1 MYIKYIKNSKPSEI
15 TKDEIKTLADDIDEL
30 YSSFISI
37 RTCSVSKS
45 ALSKYTSNDIIEAHQ
60 NDINALNSFEVSYDK
75 VKIDKMIG
83 LVFILN

>member
-1 MYIKYIKNSKPSEI
+1 MYIKYIKNSDPSKI

-45 ALSKYTSNDIIEAHQ
+45 ALSKYTSVDIIETHQ
-60 NDINALNSFEVSYDK
+60 NDINALKSFEDSYDK
-75 VKIDKMIG
+75 DKIDKMIG
-83 LVFILN
+83 LVFIVN

>member
-1 MYIKYIKNSKPSEI
+1 MYIKYIKISEPSGI
-15 TKDEIKTLADDIDEL
+15 TKDKIKTLADDIDEL

-37 RTCSVSKS
+37 RTCSVSKY
-45 ALSKYTSNDIIEAHQ
+45 ALSKYTSVDIIETHQ
-60 NDINALNSFEVSYDK
+60 NDINALNSFENSYDK